1 MNQMGRLVRRES
13 LTVASASKGSRRSS
27 RPRAGVVLYGLVLPA
42 LALSASCSAKG
53 HAGRPGGSRASV
65 TATSGAPQWHLTDV
79 DGDVFYEVFVRSF
92 ADSDGDGVGDFQGL
106 ISRLDYLND
115 GDPGT
120 TQDLGVDG
128 VWLMPVFESPSY
140 HGYDVTNYER
150 INPDYGTDAD
160 FDLFVAEA
168 HRRGIRVVVD
178 LMINHTSNQHP
189 WFVESA
195 SSPSSPRRTWYV
207 WRSESPGW
215 TQPWGGSY
223 PTWHLHSDGWYYY
236 GIFSG
241 RMPDLDFRNPDVRA
255 EVRRIVAYWLGRGVD
270 GYRLDAARHI
280 VADGPGDLQNDT
292 PGTHDFWRDLSAF
305 VRAKSPRTL
314 LVGEVW
320 SDTPTI
326 ASYYGST
333 DVVSG
338 GDELPMNF
346 NFPLAASIIQAAGS
360 EDAAAIK
367 TTLGAAAS
375 HYPTDVL
382 DGTFLANHDMVRVA
396 TQLEGDRARART
408 AAAVLLS
415 LAGTPFIYYGEEIG
429 LANGPAPGDR
439 SKRTPMPWDATS
451 GSGFTSG
458 KPWFPFS
465 PGKDSVNVACQTG
478 DPASLLSHYRSL
490 IRTRKASSALRT
502 GRLELLASTEESSSV
517 LAFVREAG
525 DEKVL
530 VVHNLGPA
538 PVDAGVFALPV
549 HRFERLHA
557 DDGVADPSGETGAW
571 RVCMPSHTT
580 GIWAMR

>member
-1 MNQMGRLVRRES
+1 M
-13 LTVASASKGSRRSS
+13 ASVSKRWWCSSPPPASVILSN
-27 RPRAGVVLYGLVLPA
+27 
-42 LALSASCSAKG
+42 LALLAVGLLASCSAKE
-53 HAGRPGGSRASV
+53 HVGRPRGSP
-65 TATSGAPQWHLTDV
+65 TPLMATSAAPQWHLADL
-79 DGDVFYEVFVRSF
+79 DGDVFYEIFVRSF

-120 TQDLGVDG
+120 THDLGVDG

-207 WRSESPGW
+207 WRSDDPGW

-223 PTWHLHSDGWYYY
+223 PTWHLDSDSWYYY

-241 RMPDLDFRNPDVRA
+241 RMPDLDFRNPEVRA
-255 EVRRIVAYWLGRGVD
+255 EVRRVAAYWLGRGVD
-270 GYRLDAARHI
+270 GFRLDAARHI
-280 VADGPGDLQNDT
+280 VANGPGDLQNDT
-292 PGTHDFWRDLSAF
+292 PGTHDFWRDFSAF
-305 VRAKSPRTL
+305 VRAKSPGTL

-346 NFPLAASIIQAAGS
+346 NFPLAASIIQAVRS
-360 EDAAAIK
+360 EDVAAIEATLTAAA
-367 TTLGAAAS
+367 L
-375 HYPTDVL
+375 HYPTGVL

-396 TQLEGDRARART
+396 TQLNGDPARARM
-408 AAAVLLS
+408 AAAILLS
-415 LAGTPFIYYGEEIG
+415 LPGTPFIYYGEEIG
-429 LANGPAPGDR
+429 LANGPAAGDR
-439 SKRTPMPWDATS
+439 SKRTPMPWNATF
-451 GSGFTSG
+451 GSGFTKG

-478 DPASLLSHYRSL
+478 DPGSLLSHYRWL
-490 IRTRKASSALRT
+490 IQTRKASSALRT
-502 GRLELLASTEESSSV
+502 GRLELLTLTEESPSV
-517 LAFVREAG
+517 LAFVRDAG
-525 DEKVL
+525 DKKVL
-530 VVHNLGPA
+530 VLHNVGTA
-538 PVDAGVFALPV
+538 PVDAGIFALPTQ
-549 HRFERLHA
+549 RFERLYA
-557 DDGVADPSGETGAW
+557 DEGVEDPGGETGAW
-571 RVCMPSHTT
+571 RVCLPSHST